1 VIPLRDENP
10 ASRAPVI
17 TRALIV
23 INVVF
28 FLYELLIGSNLRDFM
43 FQWGLVPLRI
53 TWALERGTEPVI
65 QAGTPLITSMFLHG
79 GWMHLIGNMWY
90 LALFGDNVEDRLGR
104 LRYLGFYLLA
114 GLAGGLLHYAFNLQS
129 RIPTVGASG
138 AIAGVLGA
146 YVVAF
151 PRARVITLVPLF
163 PFFQLMALP
172 ALVVLG
178 FWFVFQ
184 FFTGALSLA
193 WSANA
198 GGTAWWGHIG
208 GFVFG
213 AFVMALVGGGR
224 RPAPRSEAWVEP

>member
-1 VIPLRDENP
+1 MIPLRDENP

-114 GLAGGLLHYAFNLQS
+114 GKV
-129 RIPTVGASG
+129 VGCS
-138 AIAGVLGA
+138 
-146 YVVAF
+146 
-151 PRARVITLVPLF
+151 
-163 PFFQLMALP
+163 Q
-172 ALVVLG
+172 
-178 FWFVFQ
+178 
-184 FFTGALSLA
+184 
-193 WSANA
+193 
-198 GGTAWWGHIG
+198 
-208 GFVFG
+208 
-213 AFVMALVGGGR
+213 
-224 RPAPRSEAWVEP
+224 